1 MFAGTQLISQSW
13 GKKKDNCEMCLDSR
27 GINICEV
34 RSVKMS
40 EKNPSFLSVT
50 LLFYLLLYR
59 HDKVKK
65 MYKFS
70 AAVM

>member
-1 MFAGTQLISQSW
+1 
-13 GKKKDNCEMCLDSR
+13 MCLDSR

-40 EKNPSFLSVT
+40 EKKSEFLSLT

-65 MYKFS
+65 N
-70 AAVM
+70 V

>member
-1 MFAGTQLISQSW
+1 
-13 GKKKDNCEMCLDSR
+13 MCLDSR

-40 EKNPSFLSVT
+40 EKKSEILSLT

-65 MYKFS
+65 N
-70 AAVM
+70 V